1 LVLKKGI
8 LQPPIKKKKKTKI
21 EKIIL
26 GIIVPKKKKNPA
38 QKRNSLLVF
47 RMEIPFYKSSLV

>member
-26 GIIVPKKKKNPA
+26 GIIVPKKNKILPKK
-38 QKRNSLLVF
+38 K
-47 RMEIPFYKSSLV
+47 IPF